1 MKRTEYPRPQ
11 FVRKSW
17 LCLNG
22 TWDFD
27 FDDEN
32 LSAAQH
38 WESDDHPLTQ
48 QIKVPF

>member
-11 FVRKSW
+11 FIRKSW

-32 LSAAQH
+32 LSLLH
-38 WESDDHPLTQ
+38 NIGSLMIIP
-48 QIKVPF
+48 